1 MKRLISIIA
10 TLGLAVS
17 AFAANESVVKGPD
30 GKLAVTVG
38 LDSGKPYYSVNYGD
52 EVILEKSPL
61 GFEANFGSFSKDM
74 SFVSEAS
81 EAIKKPYVQDRIKAS
96 SVIYNANKLT
106 YSLKNQAGVDI
117 DIVFQVSDND
127 IAFRYV
133 VKPFRSRFSTTYSMV
148 VLSEATGFDFPSNT
162 TTFITPQATPMTG
175 FARTKPSYE
184 ETYGYD
190 APLTEKSRYNCGF
203 TFPALFHI
211 GENHWALVSETGVS
225 GEYVGSHLSD
235 PTEDGLFC
243 IEFPNENE
251 INGWGSTG
259 AAMAL
264 PAQTPWRTITVG
276 EGLAP
281 IVETTVPYDV
291 VDPLYE
297 ASQTYVPG
305 RSTWSWIMWGDGA
318 TVYEDQVAYIDF
330 ASAMGWEYC
339 LVDALWDTQIGRDRI
354 AELSR
359 YAQSKGVGLFLWY
372 NSNGAWNDAPQGPR
386 GCLSSSI
393 ARHKEMKWL
402 KEIGVKGLKV
412 DFFGSEKQ
420 PMMQVYEDILSEA
433 NEYGLMIIFHGCTI
447 PRGWERMYPNY
458 VGSEAVLASENLMFG
473 QKANDDEALSA
484 CTHTFIRNAVGVME
498 FGGSALNRH
507 WSRGNDRGNTR
518 RTTDAFELSTAV
530 LFQNPVQNFALA
542 PNNLYDV
549 PKFELD
555 FMKAVPTTWD
565 EVRFI
570 DGYPGKYCVMARRH
584 GTTWYICG
592 INAEQSSKKLEID
605 LSGFG
610 FKGESIYCIS
620 DCADGST
627 REDNAKVKNNIL
639 KVEMQT
645 NGGFVARF

>member
-1 MKRLISIIA
+1 MKKIFSIIA
-10 TLGLAVS
+10 ALGMAAS
-17 AFAANESVVKGPD
+17 AFAANESVVSGPD
-30 GKLAVTVG
+30 GKLSVKVG
-38 LDSGKPYYSVNYGD
+38 IESGKPYYTVTYGD
-52 EVILEKSPL
+52 QVILENSPL
-61 GFEANFGSFSKDM
+61 GLNSTLGSYQDGM

-81 EAIKKPYVQDRIKAS
+81 EKVSKSYVQDRIKTS
-96 SVIYNANKLT
+96 SVKYNANRLVYT
-106 YSLKNQAGVDI
+106 VKNEKGAEM

-127 IAFRYV
+127 VAFKYV
-133 VKPFRSRFSTTYSMV
+133 VKPYRNRYSMV
-148 VLSEATGFDFPSNT
+148 VLSEASGFDFPENT
-162 TTFITPQATPMTG
+162 TTFLTPQATPMTG
-175 FARTKPSYE
+175 FAQTKPSYE

-190 APLTEKSRYNCGF
+190 SPLGEKSRYGCGF
-203 TFPALFHI
+203 TFPGLFHI
-211 GENHWALVSETGVS
+211 GQNHWALVSETGVS
-225 GEYVGSHLSD
+225 SEYVGSHLSD
-235 PTEDGLFC
+235 PTEGGMYS
-243 IEFPNENE
+243 IEFPDEKE

-264 PAQTPWRTITVG
+264 PANTPWRTITVG
-276 EGLAP
+276 DSLAP
-281 IVETTVPYDV
+281 IVETTIPYDV
-291 VDPLYE
+291 VDPLY
-297 ASQTYVPG
+297 APSQLYVPG
-305 RSTWSWIMWGDGA
+305 RSTWSWIMWGDRA
-318 TVYEDQVAYIDF
+318 TCYEDQVTYIDF
-330 ASAMGWEYC
+330 ASALGYEYC

-354 AELSR
+354 EELSR

-372 NSNGAWNDAPQGPR
+372 NSNGSWNDAPQGPR

-412 DFFGSEKQ
+412 DFFGSDKQ
-420 PMMQVYEDILSEA
+420 PMMQVYEDILSDA
-433 NEYGLMIIFHGCTI
+433 NEYGLMIIFHGCTL

-458 VGSEAVLASENLMFG
+458 VGSEAVLASENLNFG

-484 CTHTFIRNAVGVME
+484 CTHTFIRNAVGAME
-498 FGGSALNRH
+498 FGGSTLNRRY
-507 WSRGNDRGNTR
+507 SRGNDRGSTR

-592 INAEQSSKKLEID
+592 INAEPAAKKLEID

-610 FKGESIYCIS
+610 FKGDVIDLFS
-620 DCADGST
+620 DLPDGST
-627 REDNAKVKNNIL
+627 KEENAKVKNNVL

>member
-1 MKRLISIIA
+1 MKTIISIIA
-10 TLGLAVS
+10 ALGLAVS

-38 LDSGKPYYSVNYGD
+38 LDSGKPYYSVNYAD

-61 GFEANFGSFSKDM
+61 GFISTLGDFDKEMN
-74 SFVSEAS
+74 FVSES
-81 EAIKKPYVQDRIKAS
+81 VEPVRKSYVQDRIKTS
-96 SVIYNANKLT
+96 FVNYTANKLT
-106 YSLKNQAGVDI
+106 YTIKNKAGVEI

-127 IAFRYV
+127 IAFRYAM
-133 VKPFRSRFSTTYSMV
+133 KPFRNRFSTAYSMV
-148 VLSEATGFDFPSNT
+148 VLSESTGFDFPENT
-162 TTFITPQATPMTG
+162 TTFLTPQATPMTG

-184 ETYGYD
+184 ETYCYD
-190 APLTEKSRYNCGF
+190 APIGEKSRYDCGY

-211 GENHWALVSETGVS
+211 GASHWALVSETGVS

-235 PTEDGLFC
+235 PADGGLYR
-243 IEFPNENE
+243 IEFPNEKE

-259 AAMAL
+259 AAMGL
-264 PAQTPWRTITVG
+264 PAHTPWRTITVG
-276 EGLAP
+276 DNLAP

-297 ASQTYVPG
+297 PSQVYVPG
-305 RSTWSWIMWGDGA
+305 RSTWSWIMWSDGA
-318 TVYEDQVAYIDF
+318 TCYEDQVTYIDF
-330 ASAMGWEYC
+330 ASAMGYEYC

-386 GCLSSSI
+386 GCMSSSI

-402 KEIGVKGLKV
+402 REIGVKGLKV

-498 FGGSALNRH
+498 FGGSALNRN
-507 WSRGNDRGNTR
+507 WSRGNDRGNIR

-549 PKFELD
+549 PAFEIE

-570 DGYPGKYCVMARRH
+570 EGYPGKYCVMARRH

-592 INAEQSSKKLEID
+592 INAEPGAKKLEID
-605 LSGFG
+605 LGSFG
-610 FKGESIYCIS
+610 FKGASVYCIS

-645 NGGFVARF
+645 NGGFVAVF